1 MLINAISYQLIPQRE
16 AGHMTTTFNLC
27 DKETIIAVIEKPVI
41 YNLTMKKD
49 VCT

>member
-1 MLINAISYQLIPQRE
+1 MIA
-16 AGHMTTTFNLC
+16 TFNHC

-41 YNLTMKKD
+41 YDLTMKKD